1 MQRLHDEVYQHRAF
15 AAQFLQ
21 VDFLRVVRSVH
32 RAAVVDKVLHLHVQD
47 KRLVGVLHVKGI
59 EAAILR
65 DDAHVRLAAEVPDRR
80 LHADDVLRAVRL
92 ARYQVG
98 RTQVHVA
105 HRRRKQDVDGLVIRD
120 FQTVRRYHAVEHQ
133 LLRQTVV
140 QVAVLLRLRI
150 DILHQ
155 FQPVLLGGGGAVVR
169 HSLRVGRT
177 GDAHQQGKHCHYFLD
192 THFTLDLVVNKKWFV
207 DYFFSFFA
215 FMFLDCSFL
224 FLVEQYPVP

>member
-1 MQRLHDEVYQHRAF
+1 MQRLHDEVHQHRAF

-21 VDFLRVVRSVH
+21 VDFLRVVRTVH
-32 RAAVVDKVLHLHVQD
+32 RTAVVDKVLHFHVQD

-59 EAAILR
+59 ETAILR

-80 LHADDVLRAVRL
+80 LHADNVLRAVRL

-133 LLRQTVV
+133 LQAMPISRANIVITFL
-140 QVAVLLRLRI
+140 
-150 DILHQ
+150 ILIY
-155 FQPVLLGGGGAVVR
+155 
-169 HSLRVGRT
+169 VGFS
-177 GDAHQQGKHCHYFLD
+177 GK
-192 THFTLDLVVNKKWFV
+192 
-207 DYFFSFFA
+207 
-215 FMFLDCSFL
+215 
-224 FLVEQYPVP
+224 